1 MKTLTKQQIIEV
13 LKKHNVICASASRE
27 QLAAELESL
36 QEVDINT
43 PFFGNSGATVPM
55 KEESKDESRM
65 SAEDV
70 LKKYAKEHPRKY
82 ESFVALIENE
92 SAIDVYD
99 FILMAMLRFASQG
112 KDVTDEEIECFAK
125 HETTIGNNDWN
136 YRIGKRVGYVEGA
149 KAHRDGL
156 IPHKD

>member
-112 KDVTDEEIECFAK
+112 KDVTDDEKLVFCPDCE
-125 HETTIGNNDWN
+125 GNRYSKIINRQVYKCCTCSKEWIKED
-136 YRIGKRVGYVEGA
+136 
-149 KAHRDGL
+149 
-156 IPHKD
+156 